1 MGLIQLETVC
11 LRLLPLYSI
20 PVFEEEYD
28 FLIAGKLRLECPH
41 KKKVEPCQKSIIN
54 FLHLYFTTPN
64 PMYAIIIV
72 VFITGYMFIALEHST
87 KINKTAI
94 AIVTG
99 ILCWTF
105 FMFSAQTEGLLE
117 SKDYQQFLGIS
128 QLEMG
133 AAKINDLSSI
143 ELHREFVTFSL
154 AEHLGE
160 IAQILFFLLGA
171 MTIVELVDA
180 HHGFRFITDK
190 IRTKDIRV
198 LLWIICWIT
207 FFLSSIL
214 DNLTTTIVMV
224 SLIRKLISDKET
236 KFFFASMVVIA
247 ANAGGAWTPIGD
259 VTTTMLWI
267 GGQITSLNI
276 MKTLLLPSLVC
287 MLTPLLLLSF
297 TMKNEPGNTDT
308 SANTVTDHSGTHGK
322 IMLFLGVGALV
333 SVPIF
338 KTLTH
343 MPPYSG
349 ILLGLGLLWIVS
361 ELLNPEMDEAIKKQY
376 TVAGALS
383 RIDVPSVLFFLGILL
398 AVSALES
405 MQVLKQLALFL
416 DTTFGD
422 QRIIIT
428 LIGLLSAIV
437 DNVPLVAASM
447 GMYDPTLFPTDHMI
461 WEYLA
466 YCAGTGGSILII
478 GSAAGVAVMGMEKVN
493 FIWYIRKISLLAL
506 LGYLAGAAIYIV
518 QHTLFN

>member
-1 MGLIQLETVC
+1 V
-11 LRLLPLYSI
+11 
-20 PVFEEEYD
+20 
-28 FLIAGKLRLECPH
+28 
-41 KKKVEPCQKSIIN
+41 
-54 FLHLYFTTPN
+54 
-64 PMYAIIIV
+64 
-72 VFITGYMFIALEHST
+72 FIALEHST
-87 KINKTAI
+87 NINKTAI

-99 ILCWTF
+99 VLCWTL
-105 FMFSAQTEGLLE
+105 FMVSTPNESLLQSSDFQKFLDV
-117 SKDYQQFLGIS
+117 SKI
-128 QLEMG
+128 EVG
-133 AAKINDLSSI
+133 AARLSSFTAA
-143 ELHREFVTFSL
+143 ELHHEFVTFSL
-154 AEHLGE
+154 DEHLGQ

-171 MTIVELVDA
+171 MTIVELVEA
-180 HHGFRFITDK
+180 HQGFRFITDK
-190 IRTKDIRV
+190 IKTNDIRV

-224 SLIRKLISDKET
+224 SLIRKLVTDKET
-236 KFFFASMVVIA
+236 KLFFASMIVIA

-267 GGQITSLNI
+267 GGKITSLNI
-276 MKTLLLPSLVC
+276 MKTLLIPSLIC
-287 MLTPLLLLSF
+287 MVTPLLFLTF
-297 TMKNEPGNTDT
+297 IKKNALVSKEQESVAANGKA
-308 SANTVTDHSGTHGK
+308 SAHGK

-333 SVPIF
+333 SVPVF

-343 MPPYSG
+343 MPPYTG

-361 ELLNPEMDEAIKKQY
+361 ELINPEKDEVLRKHY

-383 RIDVPSVLFFLGILL
+383 RVDVPSVLFFLGILL
-398 AVSALES
+398 AVSALQS
-405 MQVLKQLALFL
+405 MQILRQLAQLL
-416 DTTFGD
+416 DATFGD

-447 GMYDPTLFPTDHMI
+447 GMYDPVSFPTDSLI

-493 FIWYIRKISLLAL
+493 FMWYVKKISLLAL
-506 LGYLAGAAIYIV
+506 LGYLAGALAYLV
-518 QHTLFN
+518 QRSFL